1 MTTNY
6 DLIIRGGTLVS
17 HDGIGPGDIGVRNGR
32 TVFIGDLTQGE
43 AAEVIDA
50 TGLHILPGVIDTQVH
65 FREPGGEHKEDLE
78 SGSRGAVLGGVTAV
92 FEMPNTSPLTVTE
105 AAIADKLQRARHRMW
120 CDHAFYV
127 GATADNVAELPD
139 LERLPGVC
147 GVKIFMGA
155 STGDLLTADDETLEK
170 ILASGQRRVA
180 VHAEDEPR
188 MQERRHIAEQSNGDP
203 AAHPIWRDEESA
215 LKATRRLVALARK
228 TGRQV
233 HVLHITTAAE
243 MKFLA
248 ENKDI
253 ASVEATPQHL
263 TLEAPGCYAELGSK
277 AQMNPPIRDG
287 ENRAGL
293 WWGLAQ
299 GVVDVIGS
307 DHAPHTLQEKAQ
319 TYPDSPS
326 GMPGVQTLLPIMLD
340 HVAAGRLSLMRLMDL
355 TSAGATRLF
364 GLKRKGRIAVGY
376 DADFALVDLMASR
389 EITDQMMANKSGWTP
404 FAGKTVTGWPMATI
418 IRGEAVMRDGE
429 VLGKAIGE
437 PLRFHATAGAAP
449 GDG

>member
-1 MTTNY
+1 MTTKY

-32 TVFIGDLTQGE
+32 TAFIGDLSKAE
-43 AAEVIDA
+43 AADSFDA
-50 TGLHILPGVIDTQVH
+50 AGLHILPGVIDTQVH

-92 FEMPNTSPLTVTE
+92 FEMPNTSPLTISE
-105 AAIADKLQRARHRMW
+105 AAIGDKLQRAHHRMW

-127 GATADNVAELPD
+127 GATGDNVAELAE

-155 STGDLLTADDETLEK
+155 STGDLLTEDDETLGK
-170 ILASGQRRVA
+170 ILAAGQRRCA

-188 MQERRHIAEQSNGDP
+188 MQERRHIAEESNGDP

-243 MKFLA
+243 IEFLA
-248 ENKDI
+248 QNKDI

-263 TLEAPGCYAELGSK
+263 TLEAPGCYAELGTR

-287 ENRAGL
+287 KNRAGL
-293 WWGLAQ
+293 WWGLEQ

-307 DHAPHTLQEKAQ
+307 DHAPHTLEEKAKA
-319 TYPDSPS
+319 YPNSPS
-326 GMPGVQTLLPIMLD
+326 GMPGVQTLLPVMLD

-376 DADFALVDLMASR
+376 DADFTLVDLAAKH

-418 IRGEAVMRDGE
+418 IRGRTVMRDGA
-429 VLGKAIGE
+429 LLDQAIGE
-437 PLRFHATAGAAP
+437 PLQFHATAGPAP
-449 GDG
+449 EDG

>member
-1 MTTNY
+1 
-6 DLIIRGGTLVS
+6 
-17 HDGIGPGDIGVRNGR
+17 
-32 TVFIGDLTQGE
+32 
-43 AAEVIDA
+43 
-50 TGLHILPGVIDTQVH
+50 
-65 FREPGGEHKEDLE
+65 
-78 SGSRGAVLGGVTAV
+78 
-92 FEMPNTSPLTVTE
+92 
-105 AAIADKLQRARHRMW
+105 MW

-215 LKATRRLVALARK
+215 LKATGRLVALARK

-376 DADFALVDLMASR
+376 DADFALVDLVASR

>member
-1 MTTNY
+1 MSDTY
-6 DLIIRGGTLVS
+6 DLIIRSGTVVS
-17 HDGIGPGDIGVRNGR
+17 HDGIGTADIGVKDGR
-32 TVFIGDLTQGE
+32 TAFIGDLSSAD
-43 AAEVIDA
+43 AAETV
-50 TGLHILPGVIDTQVH
+50 TGEGLHVLPGVIDTQVH

-92 FEMPNTSPLTVTE
+92 FEMPNTSPLTVTDD
-105 AAIADKLQRARHRMW
+105 AIADKLRRAHHRMW

-127 GATADNVAELPD
+127 GATAENFSQLPE

-170 ILASGQRRVA
+170 ILASGRRRCA

-188 MQERRHIAEQSNGDP
+188 MQERRHIAENAAGDP
-203 AAHPIWRDEESA
+203 AAHPLWRDEESA
-215 LKATRRLVALARK
+215 LKATKRLIALARA

-243 MKFLA
+243 MIYLSA
-248 ENKDI
+248 NKDI
-253 ASVEATPQHL
+253 ASVETTPQHL
-263 TLEAPGCYAELGSK
+263 TLEAPDCYAEIGTR
-277 AQMNPPIRDG
+277 AQMNPPIRDNK
-287 ENRAGL
+287 NRMGL
-293 WWGLAQ
+293 WWGLNQ

-307 DHAPHTLQEKAQ
+307 DHAPHTLEEKAQ
-319 TYPDSPS
+319 PYPASPS

-340 HVAAGRLSLMRLMDL
+340 HVAAGRLNLLRLMDL

-376 DADFALVDLMASR
+376 DADYTLVDLEASR
-389 EITDQMMANKSGWTP
+389 EITDAMMANKSGWTP
-404 FAGKTVTGWPMATI
+404 FAGKTVRGWPVATV
-418 IRGEAVMRDGE
+418 IRGQQVMRDGE
-429 VLGKAIGE
+429 VLGEAIGE
-437 PLRFHATAGAAP
+437 PLRFHDTAERG
-449 GDG
+449 